1 MKRIVPF
8 IMIGVVGILISA
20 CSSPQ
25 SDTTGWGFNSSEWG
39 GFEKPD
45 YQGQKTGP
53 NLVYVKG
60 GTFTMG
66 QVESD
71 ISYEQDALPRQVT
84 VSSFY
89 MDETEITNLQ
99 YREYLFWLKRVFID
113 FPKVYNEALPDTL
126 SWRRRL
132 GYNEPFVKYYFRHPA
147 YMNYP
152 VVGVNWKQASKYAK
166 WRSDRVNEMILIKEG
181 YINPSTNDQVGA
193 NNFNTEAYLNGQYT
207 PQSVNKKKES
217 YRPGKEGRR
226 IKIKDGILLPDYR
239 LPTEAEWE
247 YAALALVGDA
257 TGNNVNTRRIY
268 PWKGLSLR
276 RTRGNDRG
284 KFRANFQRGSGDYMG
299 VSNEPN
305 DASEILAPVRSYWP
319 NDLGLYHMAGNAS
332 EWVKD
337 VYRPLTFEMTN
348 DFNPYRGN
356 VYKQK
361 EKTEDGYLA
370 PKDSLGRIPKEKATV
385 DSANVTRN
393 EFKSQY
399 AERRNYQKSDQRG
412 ADDPMKYLSGD
423 QQYNYGISSLV
434 KNTAR
439 VYKGGSWNDRAY
451 WLSPGTRRYLS
462 QEQAKPSLGFRCA
475 MDRVGPPQKDY
486 SPE

>member
-1 MKRIVPF
+1 MRQIVPLF
-8 IMIGVVGILISA
+8 LIGAVGILIAA
-20 CSSPQ
+20 CSKPQ
-25 SDTTGWGFNSSEWG
+25 SDTTGWAYNNTEWG

-45 YQGQKTGP
+45 YEGQKTGP

-66 QVESD
+66 QVEND
-71 ISYEQDALPRQVT
+71 ISYESDAMPREVT

-89 MDETEITNLQ
+89 IDETEITNLQ
-99 YREYLFWLKRVFID
+99 YREYLYWLERVFVD
-113 FPKVYNEALPDTL
+113 FPRVYHQALPDTL

-152 VVGVNWKQASKYAK
+152 VVGVNWEQAKKYSE
-166 WRSDRVNEMILIKEG
+166 WRTNRVNEMILIREG
-181 YINPSTNDQVGA
+181 YIEPNTNEQIGA
-193 NNFNTEAYLNGQYT
+193 DNFNTDAYLAGQYE
-207 PQSVNKKKES
+207 PVYNKKKKSYKPDKES
-217 YRPGKEGRR
+217 RKV
-226 IKIKDGILLPDYR
+226 KIKDGILLPDYR

-247 YAALALVGDA
+247 YAALALVGEA
-257 TGNNVNTRRIY
+257 TGNNHNTRKLY
-268 PWKGLSLR
+268 PWKGHSLR
-276 RTRGNDRG
+276 KQRDNNRG

-299 VSNEPN
+299 ISNEPN

-337 VYRPLTFEMTN
+337 VYRPLTFEMAS

-356 VYKQK
+356 VFKQK
-361 EKTEDGYLA
+361 KRTEDGYLA
-370 PKDSLGRIPKEKATV
+370 PKDSLGNIQKEKATV
-385 DSANVTRN
+385 DSVDVTHN
-393 EFKSQY
+393 KFQSQY
-399 AERRNYQKSDQRG
+399 ADRRNYQKADQRG
-412 ADDPMKYLSGD
+412 SNDPMRYFSGD
-423 QQYNYGISSLV
+423 QQYNYGISTLI
-434 KNTAR
+434 KNEAR

-451 WLSPGTRRYLS
+451 WLSPGTRRFLD
-462 QEQAKPSLGFRCA
+462 QEKALPSLGFRCA
-475 MDRVGPPQKDY
+475 MDRVGPPQKGY